1 MTATWK
7 IWNTFSPCNFQNR
20 NDFPALSYTIIAQL
34 KWKIISPAWIFPEQF
49 ITRTVLFLKNRSAKS
64 PLLCLF
70 VSMIKEVR
78 TPSERPL
85 PTSLSKFT
93 QGNRFW
99 NWFWKTMGEVDLN
112 FKWAIS
118 LRKEISSIKIPSL
131 NWFSQA
137 PPTSSMLNLS
147 RESKVAL
154 RFSSVR
160 SRVTAIFKSNLTTWG
175 NYFGMSSTVCCWI
188 IYSGKPCHLIICKG
202 HHTPEK
208 IFLRWIDKVIVGW
221 KAIHHHRADQ
231 NPHQRWSDLQRK
243 PAVHHP
249 SDWGCDPF
257 FITSV
262 RGCGIRRN
270 SYNTFCRNGF
280 LARI

>member
-1 MTATWK
+1 MTT
-7 IWNTFSPCNFQNR
+7 
-20 NDFPALSYTIIAQL
+20 
-34 KWKIISPAWIFPEQF
+34 
-49 ITRTVLFLKNRSAKS
+49 
-64 PLLCLF
+64 
-70 VSMIKEVR
+70 
-78 TPSERPL
+78 SEI
-85 PTSLSKFT
+85 
-93 QGNRFW
+93 
-99 NWFWKTMGEVDLN
+99 DLN

-118 LRKEISSIKIPSL
+118 LRESVFPIKMPTH
-131 NWFSQA
+131 NRFSKA

-221 KAIHHHRADQ
+221 KAIHHHRADH
-231 NPHQRWSDLQRK
+231 NPHQRWSYLQRES
-243 PAVHHP
+243 ALHHP
-249 SDWGCDPF
+249 SDRGCDQLF
-257 FITSV
+257 SRASGAAALDEIYTHSTEF
-262 RGCGIRRN
+262 G
-270 SYNTFCRNGF
+270 FCHEFRHDLSRVCHF
-280 LARI
+280 

>member
-1 MTATWK
+1 MVAT
-7 IWNTFSPCNFQNR
+7 
-20 NDFPALSYTIIAQL
+20 LSA
-34 KWKIISPAWIFPEQF
+34 
-49 ITRTVLFLKNRSAKS
+49 RTL
-64 PLLCLF
+64 PT
-70 VSMIKEVR
+70 
-78 TPSERPL
+78 TPSN
-85 PTSLSKFT
+85 FT
-93 QGNRFW
+93 QE
-99 NWFWKTMGEVDLN
+99 NWFWKWIWKTMGEVDLD

-118 LRKEISSIKIPSL
+118 LRKSIPPSKL
-131 NWFSQA
+131 FSRNWFSKAPQA
-137 PPTSSMLNLS
+137 FLMLNLS

-231 NPHQRWSDLQRK
+231 NPHQRWSLSRTETCVT
-243 PAVHHP
+243 P
-249 SDWGCDPF
+249 
-257 FITSV
+257 SV
-262 RGCGIRRN
+262 R
-270 SYNTFCRNGF
+270 
-280 LARI
+280 